1 MLPLCSWKMLQML
14 QDILFSLTSAKRWI
28 FTESFNIRILQ
39 LCDVVSVSEGVSV
52 FSPTH
57 SVKIEKKILFSN
69 KKILPLTSNSLT
81 TFPESVLGPGN
92 YPWYLSSWVWIAS
105 AEQVQKILGYV
116 VYSFRIN
123 IATKLWLRVWKLP
136 FRLKIQPLSKVLNYA
151 PLLRIG
157 E

>member
-1 MLPLCSWKMLQML
+1 MYCILHDSTLFLKNATNVARHFVLVNFRQALNFHWILQYQNL
-14 QDILFSLTSAKRWI
+14 AIVQRGFSFWRRECI
-28 FTESFNIRILQ
+28 FTHAQCKNRKE
-39 LCDVVSVSEGVSV
+39 
-52 FSPTH
+52 
-57 SVKIEKKILFSN
+57 EKKILFSN

-123 IATKLWLRVWKLP
+123 IATKLW
-136 FRLKIQPLSKVLNYA
+136 
-151 PLLRIG
+151 
-157 E
+157 